1 MKITE
6 HIDAIQHEGQLLA
19 AAATRTG
26 LDAPIPTCPDWRMR
40 DLVRH
45 VGGVHRWATGYVRD
59 RPTEWEDGDLDDIVG
74 TWPTDIDLIDWF
86 REGHTTLVHTL
97 ASAPLDLDCFTFLA
111 APSPLA
117 MWARRQ
123 AHETAMHR
131 VDAESPGSTITE
143 FQPAF
148 AADGVDE
155 LLSCFITRP
164 HPRRAPKISSPRSVH
179 VHATDTGD
187 DWYIEISPE
196 AVVTSRRGG
205 PADCT
210 ITAAAGDLYL
220 LLWNRRSDEDISVDG
235 DRDLLALWRKDV
247 RIRWYAK
254 KKS

>member
-1 MKITE
+1 LKITE
-6 HIDAIQHEGQLLA
+6 HIDALQREGRLLA
-19 AAATRTG
+19 AAATRTE

-45 VGGVHRWATGYVRD
+45 VGGVHRWATGYVGD
-59 RPTEWEDGDLDDIVG
+59 RRTEVWDVDLDDIVG
-74 TWPTDIDLIDWF
+74 TWPADLDLIDWF
-86 REGHTTLVHTL
+86 REGHTRLVHTL
-97 ASAPLDLDCFTFLA
+97 ASAPPDLDCFTFLA

-131 VDAESPGSTITE
+131 VDAESPGSTITK
-143 FQPAF
+143 FPPTF

-164 HPRRAPKISSPRSVH
+164 RPRRAPKVSSPRSIQVH
-179 VHATDTGD
+179 TTDTGD
-187 DWYIEISPE
+187 DWHIQIGLED
-196 AVVTSRRGG
+196 VVTSSRSS

-220 LLWNRRSDEDISVDG
+220 FLWNRRSDAGISVDG
-235 DRDLLALWRKDV
+235 DRDLLAMWRKDFQ
-247 RIRWYAK
+247 IRWYAK

>member
-6 HIDAIQHEGQLLA
+6 HIDALQREGRLLA
-19 AAATRTG
+19 AAATQTE

-45 VGGVHRWATGYVRD
+45 VGGVHRWASGYVGD
-59 RPTEWEDGDLDDIVG
+59 RRTEVWDVDLDDIVG
-74 TWPTDIDLIDWF
+74 TWPADLDLIDWF
-86 REGHTTLVHTL
+86 REGHTRLVHTL
-97 ASAPLDLDCFTFLA
+97 ASAPPDLNYFTFLA

-131 VDAESPGSTITE
+131 VDAESPGSTITK
-143 FQPAF
+143 FHPTF
-148 AADGVDE
+148 AADE

-164 HPRRAPKISSPRSVH
+164 RRGPKVSRPHSID

-187 DWYIEISPE
+187 DWYLEISSE
-196 AVVTSRRGG
+196 TVVTSRCGG

-210 ITAAAGDLYL
+210 ITAAAGELYL
-220 LLWNRRSDEDISVDG
+220 LLWNRRSEADISVDG
-235 DRDLLALWRKDV
+235 DRGLLALWREGV
-247 RIRWYAK
+247 QIRW
-254 KKS
+254 S

>member
-6 HIDAIQHEGQLLA
+6 HIDALQREGRLLA
-19 AAATRTG
+19 AAATGTE
-26 LDAPIPTCPDWRMR
+26 LNAPIPTCPNWRMR

-45 VGGVHRWATGYVRD
+45 VGGVHRWATGYVGD
-59 RPTEWEDGDLDDIVG
+59 RRTEMWNVDLDDIVG
-74 TWPTDIDLIDWF
+74 TWPADLDLIDWF
-86 REGHTTLVHTL
+86 REGHTRLVDTL
-97 ASAPLDLDCFTFLA
+97 ASAPPDLDCFTFLA

-143 FQPAF
+143 FHPAF

-164 HPRRAPKISSPRSVH
+164 GRGPKVSRPHSIH
-179 VHATDTGD
+179 VHATATGD
-187 DWYIEISPE
+187 DWHLEISSE
-196 AVVTSRRGG
+196 AVVTSLRGG

-210 ITAAAGDLYL
+210 IAAAAGELYR
-220 LLWNRRSDEDISVDG
+220 LLWNRRSDAGISVDG
-235 DRDLLALWRKDV
+235 DRDLLALWREGV
-247 RIRWYAK
+247 RIRWR
-254 KKS
+254 